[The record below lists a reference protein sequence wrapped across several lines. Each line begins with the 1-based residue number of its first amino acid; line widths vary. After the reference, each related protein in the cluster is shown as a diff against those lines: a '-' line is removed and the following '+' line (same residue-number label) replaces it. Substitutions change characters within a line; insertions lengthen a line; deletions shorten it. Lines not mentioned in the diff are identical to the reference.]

1 MCIIALLLSL
11 VALHCVQACEASK
24 GSLVPWSREG
34 VRGCLRC
41 RWVLSGW
48 IFGWWGHLVPRLG
61 QTIAQAELRRL
72 PGSGGSWL
80 AWVGWHRPSRVSPQ
94 LRLRSPQLASPPSDT
109 SRDSQFESTSSK
121 CESHGREHSP
131 SALLAKDGCNGLYR
145 RLYAHQH
152 PPLVH
157 NPPPSGAMCK
167 PGSPCHTK

>member
-1 MCIIALLLSL
+1 M
-11 VALHCVQACEASK
+11 
-24 GSLVPWSREG
+24 
-34 VRGCLRC
+34 RGCLRC

-109 SRDSQFESTSSK
+109 SRDSQFESASSK
-121 CESHGREHSP
+121 CE
-131 SALLAKDGCNGLYR
+131 
-145 RLYAHQH
+145 
-152 PPLVH
+152 
-157 NPPPSGAMCK
+157 PPPRGWFIGRFMAQEWVYWPNNGHCSA
-167 PGSPCHTK
+167 CHTKLLSVTRRAGVRRVNVFTSGKSDDLCVAFFRQSQQSECPAWAA

>member
-1 MCIIALLLSL
+1 M
-11 VALHCVQACEASK
+11 
-24 GSLVPWSREG
+24 
-34 VRGCLRC
+34 RGCLRC

-109 SRDSQFESTSSK
+109 SRDSQFESASSK
-121 CESHGREHSP
+121 CEPPPRGWFIGRFM
-131 SALLAKDGCNGLYR
+131 ATGVGLLAKQWSLLP
-145 RLYAHQH
+145 RLAAAKRGQARHTTGPSLSLQSACTWPRLTLFSVW
-152 PPLVH
+152 PPC
-157 NPPPSGAMCK
+157 SR
-167 PGSPCHTK
+167 

>member
-1 MCIIALLLSL
+1 MA
-11 VALHCVQACEASK
+11 VEP
-24 GSLVPWSREG
+24 GG

-109 SRDSQFESTSSK
+109 SRDSQFESASSK
-121 CESHGREHSP
+121 CE
-131 SALLAKDGCNGLYR
+131 
-145 RLYAHQH
+145 
-152 PPLVH
+152 
-157 NPPPSGAMCK
+157 PPPRGWFIGRFMAQGWVYWPNNGHCSA
-167 PGSPCHTK
+167 CHTKSLSVTRRAMTIVWPINPPLCHKTANKPPPGG